1 MGGEVVQACEN
12 IGPRE
17 RALRNRVG
25 VFGLAIA
32 ALLAGALL
40 ETRAPLVARL
50 SIALPLMVSAMGFLQ
65 ARARTCVAFVRADV
79 KVMGDSRKDSVA
91 VTDPAERAAFRK
103 KAREIYAK
111 GFGVTAVLVALFM
124 LLP

>member
-1 MGGEVVQACEN
+1 MGGDVVHACEN

-17 RALRNRVG
+17 RSLRNRVG
-25 VFGLAIA
+25 VFGLALT

-40 ETRAPLVARL
+40 ETRAPLATRL
-50 SIALPLMVSAMGFLQ
+50 TLALPLMVSAMGFLQ
-65 ARARTCVAFVRADV
+65 ARARTCVAFVRADI
-79 KVMGDSRKDSVA
+79 KVMGDSRKDGIA

-103 KAREIYAK
+103 KARGIYAK